1 MVLMISY
8 REVFT
13 TKRIQ
18 WVEETERAQEY
29 LEASCRRF
37 GKFKT
42 SAFSKQTKKFL
53 CCLLHN

>member
-1 MVLMISY
+1 MISY

-13 TKRIQ
+13 TKGIQ

-37 GKFKT
+37 GKLKT
-42 SAFSKQTKKFL
+42 SDMLSFAQLNRF
-53 CCLLHN
+53 